1 VTINP
6 TADLASGSGYYVN
19 MASGVIRDLAGNNF
33 AGINGNSAWNFST
46 VAPAGIV
53 RYGTDS
59 SDRIVGTSS
68 ADLLSGVP
76 ISGSLMGR
84 GTVDLLTGGL
94 GNDLFILGDV
104 RGRFY
109 DDRLAS
115 SSGMSDY
122 AVITDFQVSGDR
134 IQLSSG
140 NYFLSATALNGIN
153 GAGIYFDT
161 DGNRSF
167 GSRDELI
174 GLLQGVSSSSI
185 SSQNF
190 TWV

>member
-1 VTINP
+1 
-6 TADLASGSGYYVN
+6 
-19 MASGVIRDLAGNNF
+19 
-33 AGINGNSAWNFST
+33 
-46 VAPAGIV
+46 
-53 RYGTDS
+53 
-59 SDRIVGTSS
+59 
-68 ADLLSGVP
+68 
-76 ISGSLMGR
+76 
-84 GTVDLLTGGL
+84 
-94 GNDLFILGDV
+94 
-104 RGRFY
+104 
-109 DDRLAS
+109 
-115 SSGMSDY
+115 MSDY